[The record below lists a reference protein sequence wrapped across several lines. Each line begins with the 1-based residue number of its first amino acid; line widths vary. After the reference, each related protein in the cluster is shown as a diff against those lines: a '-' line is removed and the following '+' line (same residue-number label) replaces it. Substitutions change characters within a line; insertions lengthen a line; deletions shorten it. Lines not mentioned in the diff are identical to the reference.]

1 MKILELVSKEN
12 HQVQRI
18 MPEVMLMYSLAIQ
31 KKKSHLVKSKVPSQ
45 NHELK
50 KEQLQGKMLV
60 QAMDTT
66 IGIKLFFLDI
76 VTIVKTLG
84 IKLSIARLIRMKHQD

>member
-1 MKILELVSKEN
+1 MTSLELVSKEN
-12 HQVQRI
+12 NQVRRI
-18 MPEVMLMYSLAIQ
+18 MLEVMLMYSLSIQ
-31 KKKSHLVKSKVPSQ
+31 KKKSHLVRNKVPSQ
-45 NHELK
+45 NQELK
-50 KEQLQGKMLV
+50 KEQLQGRMLV

-66 IGIKLFFLDI
+66 TGIKLFFLGI